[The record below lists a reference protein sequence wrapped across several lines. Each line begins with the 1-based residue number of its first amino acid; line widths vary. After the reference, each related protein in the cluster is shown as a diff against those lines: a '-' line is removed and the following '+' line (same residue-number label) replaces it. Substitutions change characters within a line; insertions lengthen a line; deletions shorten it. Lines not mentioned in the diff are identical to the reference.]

1 MLKQF
6 YIWSS
11 VQTLE
16 RNILILS
23 VFDYLYD
30 GTAVTGRQ
38 RYDHPEKHTNAVRIE
53 KTVLNEKVQELY
65 GQLLLPVLYTR
76 CF

>member
-1 MLKQF
+1 
-6 YIWSS
+6 
-11 VQTLE
+11 LE

-38 RYDHPEKHTNAVRIE
+38 RYDHPEKHKNAVRIE

-65 GQLLLPVLYTR
+65 GQDLLPVLYTPR
-76 CF
+76 KIFLKPAVKFGGRV